1 MKRFVIVP
9 GICLLLV
16 ILASGCINNPSGP
29 VPVTSSPVPP
39 ATPEPLVTVLPAAP
53 PGETVSPVTAIP
65 TPLFTP
71 EKKSYTTDEVNRHL
85 VAIIGTENSRIY
97 KQSGNLR
104 MGLEGQATDEDFKT
118 VVAFN
123 REFNNLAPNLH
134 LPEEEFALKKI
145 SGVIVSLLP
154 EATLREVNRD
164 TIRKNVTV
172 NGQVKYYIGT
182 SGTQVYVNSDLKG
195 DERKHYLVR
204 AILEVLN
211 FNGEDYAYP
220 DSIFNPDA
228 ATVTQMSGLDAAAA
242 KVLYSNRIAS
252 GMSPDE
258 VRKALFM
265 N

>member
-1 MKRFVIVP
+1 MKRLVIVP

-16 ILASGCINNPSGP
+16 ILAAGCMDTPSGP

-39 ATPEPLVTVLPAAP
+39 ATPGLPVTSHPLTLQ
-53 PGETVSPVTAIP
+53 GDTISPVTAVP
-65 TPLFTP
+65 TPLSTP
-71 EKKSYTTDEVNRHL
+71 ERKSYTTDEVNKHL
-85 VAIIGTENSRIY
+85 VAIIGTEYSRIY

-104 MGLEGQATDEDFKT
+104 MSLEGQATDEDFKT

-145 SGVIVSLLP
+145 SGVTVSLLP

-172 NGQVKYYIGT
+172 GGQVKYYIST

-195 DERKHYLVR
+195 DERKHYLLR

-211 FNGEDYAYP
+211 FNGENYTYP
-220 DSIFNPDA
+220 DSIFNPDG
-228 ATVTQMSGLDAAAA
+228 ATVTQMSGIDAAAA